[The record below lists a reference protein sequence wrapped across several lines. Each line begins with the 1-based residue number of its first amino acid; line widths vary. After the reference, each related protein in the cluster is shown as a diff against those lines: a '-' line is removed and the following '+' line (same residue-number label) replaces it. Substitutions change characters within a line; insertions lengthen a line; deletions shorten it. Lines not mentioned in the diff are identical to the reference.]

1 MLKLNKIDHVNVMV
15 KNIDETVKFYSEVF
29 GFTVKENGVSQT
41 SGNLYAI
48 IGISDKGLLAIYE
61 DPKFDKQKIGNIN
74 HFGFHVDD
82 FDDALIHLKELNVK
96 VADYGVV
103 NYENSRSVYI
113 FDPNGIEIE
122 LSEKFGGAL

>member
-1 MLKLNKIDHVNVMV
+1 MLKLKNIDHINVMV
-15 KNIDETVKFYSEVF
+15 KDINETIKFYNDVF
-29 GFTVKENGVSQT
+29 GFIVKEEGVSKI
-41 SGNLYAI
+41 SGNPYAI

-61 DPKFDKQKIGNIN
+61 DPKFNEEKVGNIN

-82 FDDALIHLKELNVK
+82 FDDALTHIKELNVK

-103 NYENSRSVYI
+103 NYENSRSLYI

-122 LSEKFGGAL
+122 LSEQFGGAL